1 MKEDSLFLGDLFL
14 YAFFAHTRSD
24 PLQKIPNAGR
34 IGILAALLIV
44 HLGTQRPRRN
54 KRHLKQWRFRMAKS
68 SPRLRHAVYR
78 KGFLVLVILLLLCNP
93 AFAKVRKATSR
104 VLSIPGDVVTTRKAN
119 FKPGDILG
127 TPLVSMTINNDETPA
142 FLLLQLDIDFGGTWD
157 TESASVEL
165 VKKFASNE
173 NLTFSNTD
181 LLDYVAD
188 IRGGQTSEGLKD
200 AVGISSFSDV
210 ETVISSITS
219 FPEGTYTIG
228 LKAYEI
234 TLSDPTNIKSSI
246 VSQGAALKTEEV
258 TFNVVTIGSLSILKT
273 PTVDDPSLTFQV
285 PEIPY
290 YSDASIATNSTTKVT
305 ITGPGVSQTLSKN
318 HGRSKAAFSSA
329 IKGYPAD
336 LSNGEVT
343 YDLSSIPFRAGER
356 YEAVIQFNDG
366 YGYSI
371 TSKTIALTAFTTPRL
386 VTSLDTT
393 SPYKPEFLWNFSGLD
408 YTPWVK
414 EYRIYLNGNYIGYT
428 TADSYT
434 VSSPLS
440 PGTTY
445 SWYVMPIHKDGTPFF
460 ASPSG
465 LTKSFTTQSHNQLEI
480 QLVSP
485 QSNAVLLSGE
495 SYTFEGNATFF
506 DEATQK
512 SATWKIGTES
522 KTGTTVNYT
531 PTKRYPSNS
540 LVAYLNVTD
549 SLNLSK
555 NSANLYCTV
564 LDPAIA
570 IAGGSSRTVNKA
582 ASTTLSIDSQK
593 TRDLQKIEWFADGE
607 SLGTGNQVTHS
618 FTESKSY
625 SIYAEGTSI
634 ADSNGNTKRV
644 QSSTIQLTV
653 VGEGPVISITR
664 PTSVVEV
671 PVGNTLELLAEI
683 SHENALQS
691 VTWSMTGA
699 ENGNLGTSFSGVTF
713 KPTKEGEYTISVQAL
728 DIHGKS
734 ATSSIKVMAID
745 PKIQLTSPTPNT
757 VFALTSILTPLIQ
770 APNAK
775 RITWFVNGREMS
787 GTSLALS
794 SLGTGTYELYAR
806 ASWDAVDPQGNAK
819 VFTKDSSKVTFTVKD
834 LVPPSISIQFP
845 QNDMLLK
852 TGTSYTLR
860 ASVQSSSLRQSWWEV
875 DGTRLASNTFTPSPS
890 LGKKVL
896 TLTYKALNSEGIL
909 GSESVSVKLANPAVY
924 LTKPASSSFLLGSTI
939 PIGASVV
946 DGELFW
952 LIDDKEVLDW
962 DKTLATTGIHSIQAG
977 WSLDAVDSNGNQKTF
992 KGYSDKAIATIFS
1005 DRPPLIVTK
1014 TPSEDIIHQLSD
1026 VPVIFSVTASSENT
1040 LQPTKWNI
1048 YSEGNSIRE
1057 ISTASISHR
1066 SWAPGLYTVRAQVSD
1081 THGLST
1087 SHEWTVKIIDPK
1099 AIITFPENGMK
1110 FAKNQIPVPIVST
1123 GDVIS
1128 YTLSVDGTIA
1138 GPDFNWNSLPV
1149 GNHTLVATGSYSVL
1163 GKPSVQKTAGHSV
1176 SFSVEDRTPPSFE
1189 AEGFHDGDRLVA
1201 GLRYNFQASVSRGES
1216 LQWFKNGSLV
1226 SSSNQYSFTPSAS
1239 EKTIE
1244 LKLRGTLNN
1253 LTVDKTYNLKV
1264 IDPFVSITLAR
1275 TPGANNLYAPNTPIP
1290 LQYEGR
1296 DIDRVQW
1303 KVDLRPY
1310 TGQSVSLAPGMHSI
1324 DLEGYATKVRLPDG
1338 TLGDY
1343 LPTNTNGITGKDIQ
1357 VAEVF
1362 RAWNLSFD
1370 EKAYSGEPLTVTV
1383 TTTSDENFGELIDS
1397 LTYTVDGKVYKEE
1410 KKPLSKTITVNGL
1423 AAGPHTIGVISTDIF
1438 KNQWK
1443 IEKPVMIYNPLVLSI
1458 ARPSEG
1464 ERISPDTNVLA
1475 SMQVESGKPELITW
1489 RLGSSILPNSNSAT
1503 ISVGKLTAGRQTL
1516 SVSARDPLGK
1526 IVSASVRI
1534 EVQSD
1539 FQLNLIQPNR
1549 FMETVLGTPVTC
1561 LVGVDKVAGS
1571 SVNLSDAAK
1580 DIHWLVNGQDTNQT
1594 GLSYVFGA
1602 EQVGSFTVQARYA
1615 SNNMVRTT
1623 AEQRITVRDIAQPV
1637 ITKPINGQTFT
1648 YVPLQAIAL
1657 EAQGEQG
1664 ATYTWMIGDTVIAM
1678 GSKTSFNPDGREGLQ
1693 QIRLVSTAYNKTK
1706 ESLASIHL
1714 KPNTAPSL
1722 DLTVPQIQYT
1732 GDTLALTAS
1741 AFDVEDKVTNPT
1753 ITFGLDGIPLQ
1764 DPTKRILSDADIGA
1778 HTLTA
1783 STTDSAGMTTTRQV
1797 VFNVESNRI
1806 PLTVQSPR
1814 EGETYYKEF
1823 AIPLIATL
1831 GEGGGPSAK
1840 NGTYTWTVQYLD
1852 NPTLEK
1858 QVLSGNASS
1867 FTSNALGSAEAT
1879 ITFVDGKGKERARE
1893 KVSFQVIHEPL
1904 ELSIHWPHGSV
1915 VNASQALQPQLV
1927 GLPDDLGNGTVSWNL
1942 NGMALA
1948 SIKDLKAPD
1957 FPGFYTLSAQ
1967 YATEISSNKAS
1978 IDFTVN
1984 GTPSVTI
1991 TSPLASEPY
2000 KAGIPVV
2007 LSATIEDDQD
2017 LVPTVI
2023 WTKEDQTV
2031 LGEGNPLILEAPEA
2045 GLATITA
2052 TATDSY
2058 GAKGMAK
2065 VAMRVYNPIS
2075 DITCLANNGQPTY
2088 LVSPDTPPMPL
2099 KVSFN
2104 GGTNPQVTW
2113 RLQQENRYMEKT
2125 GMEAYFVFGELSQFA
2140 RDPVLLTV
2148 LVTDTSATGGAS
2160 GEVYRQDFPLVL
2172 TSEATAMIT
2181 SPVVGD
2187 VQRIGSDI
2195 PFQIALTGFKAPLFT
2210 VMVNGKAVN
2219 TTFEPLEGNL
2229 LYQGILEKAL
2239 FPAEG
2244 IYEIVV
2250 TVSENG
2256 MVKSD
2261 SLSLNLYEMRT
2272 GVFVNEPPQAFSL
2285 TSGEKRIEAV
2295 VTGLPTMDTIQW
2307 RTDLQPEPVA
2317 TGPMLELQK
2326 AGLKP
2331 GNRSITVEA
2340 LSGTEVLSSFTF
2352 PLQVTGLMSL
2362 KVEPDQTPLILMRG
2376 ANVKLTASAQ
2386 DTEGNEI
2393 PGDAITWTSH
2403 LDGLVATT
2411 EVLDFSLLPD
2421 LRAGV
2426 HVFTITA
2433 TGSDGSTVSVL
2444 KPIQVNVNEVTP
2456 AQDQQQGEDENGQQ
2470 DTTETPGN
2478 TPTYNDAPVVMDFGA
2493 GIPIQDPTPPTHFSD
2508 PFGPGPGG
2516 SPIPND
2522 LSSGMASF
2530 FGSYGGGMGG
2540 MGGMGGFGG
2549 FGGGMGGF
2557 GGPGF

>member
-1 MKEDSLFLGDLFL
+1 M
-14 YAFFAHTRSD
+14 
-24 PLQKIPNAGR
+24 
-34 IGILAALLIV
+34 
-44 HLGTQRPRRN
+44 
-54 KRHLKQWRFRMAKS
+54 
-68 SPRLRHAVYR
+68 RHAIYR

-104 VLSIPGDVVTTRKAN
+104 VLSIPGDMVTTRKAN

-165 VKKFASNE
+165 VKRFASNE

-181 LLDYVAD
+181 LLDYVGD

-246 VSQGAALKTEEV
+246 VTQGAALKTEEV

-273 PTVDDPSLTFQV
+273 PTVEDPSLTFQV

-329 IKGYPAD
+329 IKGYPTD
-336 LSNGEVT
+336 LPNGEVT

-371 TSKTIALTAFTTPRL
+371 TSKTIALTAFATPRL
-386 VTSLDTT
+386 VTSIDTT

-414 EYRIYLNGNYIGYT
+414 EYRIYLNGAYLGYT
-428 TADSYT
+428 TSDSYT
-434 VSSPLS
+434 ITSPLM

-445 SWYVMPIHKDGTPFF
+445 SWHVMPIHKDGTPFF
-460 ASPSG
+460 SSPSG
-465 LTKSFTTQSHNQLEI
+465 LTKSFTTQSHTQLEI
-480 QLVSP
+480 ELVSP
-485 QSNAVLLSGE
+485 QNNAVLLSGE

-522 KTGTTVNYT
+522 KIGTTVTYT
-531 PTKRYPSNS
+531 PTKRYATNS
-540 LVAYLNVTD
+540 LVAYLNVVD
-549 SLNLSK
+549 SLNLGK
-555 NSANLYCTV
+555 NSPNLYCTV

-570 IAGGSSRTVNKA
+570 IAGGTSRTVNKEV
-582 ASTTLSIDSQK
+582 STMFSIDSQK

-607 SLGTGNQVTHS
+607 LLGTGNQIHPS

-625 SIYAEGTSI
+625 SIYAVGTSI
-634 ADSNGNTKRV
+634 ADLHGTTKRV
-644 QSSTIQLTV
+644 QSSPIQVTV

-664 PTSVVEV
+664 PTTVVEV
-671 PVGNTLELLAEI
+671 PVGNSLELLAEI
-683 SHENALQS
+683 SHENALSS
-691 VTWSMTGA
+691 VTWSMTGP
-699 ENGNLGTSFSGVTF
+699 ESGNLGSSPSTATF
-713 KPTKEGEYTISVQAL
+713 RATKEGEYTISVRAL
-728 DIHGKS
+728 DIHGKL
-734 ATSSIKVMAID
+734 ATASIKVMAID
-745 PKIQLTSPTPNT
+745 PKISLASPAANT
-757 VFALTSILTPLIQ
+757 VFALNTLLTPAID

-775 RITWFVNGREMS
+775 RITWFVNNREIT
-787 GTSLALS
+787 GTSLPLS
-794 SLGTGTYELYAR
+794 SLGTGTHELYAR
-806 ASWDAVDPQGNAK
+806 AFWDVVDAQGNPK
-819 VFTKDSSKVTFTVKD
+819 VFTKDSSKVSFIVRD
-834 LVPPSISIQFP
+834 LAPPSISIQFP
-845 QNDMLLK
+845 ENDMLLK
-852 TGTSYTLR
+852 TGIAYTLR
-860 ASVQSSSLRQSWWEV
+860 ASVQNSSLRQSWWEV
-875 DGTRLASNTFTPSPS
+875 DGVKLASNTFTPSPS

-896 TLTYKALNSEGIL
+896 TLTYKALNSDGIL
-909 GSESVSVKLANPAVY
+909 GSKSISVKLANPAVY
-924 LTKPASSSFLLGSTI
+924 LNKPASPSFLLGSPI
-939 PIGASVV
+939 PIEATVV

-952 LIDDKEVLDW
+952 VVDGKETTDW
-962 DKTLATTGIHSIQAG
+962 DKTIGTTGNHEIQAG
-977 WSLDAVDSNGNQKTF
+977 WSLNAVDSNGSQRTF
-992 KGYSDKAIATIFS
+992 KGFSDKTTVSIFS
-1005 DRPPLIVTK
+1005 DRPPQITAK
-1014 TPSEDIIHQLSD
+1014 TPNEDIIHQLSD
-1026 VPVIFSVTASSENT
+1026 VPVVFSVTASSENP

-1066 SWAPGLYTVRAQVSD
+1066 SWTPGLYTVLAQVTDS
-1081 THGLST
+1081 HGLST
-1087 SHEWTVKIIDPK
+1087 SHEWTVKIINPK
-1099 AIITFPENGMK
+1099 ANITFPENGMR
-1110 FAKNQIPVPIVST
+1110 FAKNQVPVPLVST
-1123 GDVIS
+1123 EDVIS
-1128 YTLSVDGTIA
+1128 YTLWVDGVTA
-1138 GPDFNWNSLPV
+1138 GPDFNWNGLAV
-1149 GNHTLVATGSYSVL
+1149 GNHILVTTGSYSVS
-1163 GKPSVQKTAGHSV
+1163 GKTSVQKTAGHSV

-1201 GLRYNFQASVSRGES
+1201 GLRYNFQASSSRGET

-1226 SSSNQYSFTPSAS
+1226 STSNNYSFTPSAS

-1275 TPGANNLYAPNTPIP
+1275 NQEVNNLYPPNTPIP

-1303 KVDLRPY
+1303 KVDLIPY
-1310 TGQSVSLAPGMHSI
+1310 TGQSVSLSPGMHSI

-1343 LPTNTNGITGKDIQ
+1343 LPTNTNGITGRDIQ

-1383 TTTSDENFGELIDS
+1383 TTTSDESFGELIDS

-1410 KKPLSKTITVNGL
+1410 KRPLAKTMTINGL
-1423 AAGPHTIGVISTDIF
+1423 SAGPHTIGVISTDIF

-1443 IEKPVMIYNPLVLSI
+1443 IEKPIMLYNPLVLSI
-1458 ARPSEG
+1458 VRPTDG
-1464 ERISPDTNVLA
+1464 ERISPDTDLLA

-1503 ISVGKLTAGRQTL
+1503 VSVGKLTAGRQTI

-1549 FMETVLGTPVTC
+1549 SLETVVGTPVTC

-1571 SVNLSDAAK
+1571 SVDLSDAAK

-1602 EQVGSFTVQARYA
+1602 EQVGSFTLQARYA
-1615 SNNMVRTT
+1615 SGNMVRTT

-1637 ITKPINGQTFT
+1637 IIKPINGQTFT
-1648 YVPLQAIAL
+1648 YVPSQSIPL

-1664 ATYTWMIGDTVIAM
+1664 ATYSWMIGDSVIAM

-1706 ESLASIHL
+1706 ESLASIYL

-1722 DLTVPQIQYT
+1722 SLNVPQVQYT
-1732 GDTLALTAS
+1732 GDTLAVTAS

-1753 ITFGLDGIPLQ
+1753 ITFSLDGILLQ
-1764 DPTKRILSDADIGA
+1764 DPAKRTLIDADIGA

-1797 VFNVESNRI
+1797 VFNVESDRI
-1806 PLTVQSPR
+1806 PLAIQSPR
-1814 EGETYYKEF
+1814 EGETYFREF

-1831 GEGGGPSAK
+1831 GEGGGPSTK

-1852 NPTLEK
+1852 NPTVEK

-1867 FTSNALGSAEAT
+1867 FTSNSLGSAEVT

-1915 VNASQALQPQLV
+1915 VNASQALLPQLV
-1927 GLPDDLGNGTVSWNL
+1927 GLPNDLGNGTVSWNL

-1957 FPGFYTLSAQ
+1957 FPGSYTLSAQ
-1967 YATEISSNKAS
+1967 YTTEISSEKAS

-1984 GTPSVTI
+1984 GKPSVTI
-1991 TSPLASEPY
+1991 TSPLANEPY
-2000 KAGIPVV
+2000 KADLPVV

-2017 LVPTVI
+2017 LEATVV
-2023 WTKEDQTV
+2023 WTSDGETV
-2031 LGEGNPLILEAPEA
+2031 LGEGNPLILEDPKV

-2052 TATDSY
+2052 TATDGH
-2058 GAKGMAK
+2058 GAKGMAS
-2065 VAMRVYNPIS
+2065 VAMQVYNPVS
-2075 DITCLANNGQPTY
+2075 DIRCFVNNGQPSY
-2088 LVSPDTPPMPL
+2088 LVSQNTPPLPL
-2099 KVSFN
+2099 KASFN
-2104 GGTNPQVTW
+2104 GGVNPQVTW
-2113 RLQQENRYMEKT
+2113 RLKQENKYMEKT
-2125 GMEAYFVFGELSQFA
+2125 GKDAYFVFGELSQFGRNPA
-2140 RDPVLLTV
+2140 LLTV
-2148 LVTDTSATGGAS
+2148 IVTDTRTTGGAS
-2160 GEVYRQDFPLVL
+2160 EEIFRQDFPILL
-2172 TSEATAMIT
+2172 TSEATATIT

-2187 VQRIGSDI
+2187 VQRIGLDV
-2195 PFQIALTGFKAPLFT
+2195 PLKIALTGFNAPLFT
-2210 VMVNGKAVN
+2210 TMINGKAVN
-2219 TTFEPLEGNL
+2219 ATFGPLEGNL
-2229 LYQGILEKAL
+2229 AYQGMLEKSL

-2244 IYEIVV
+2244 VYEIVV

-2256 MVKSD
+2256 LVKSD
-2261 SLSLNLYEMRT
+2261 SLSLNVYEMRT
-2272 GVFVNEPPQAFSL
+2272 GIFVNEPLQTYSL
-2285 TSGEKRIEAV
+2285 TSGQKRIEAV
-2295 VTGLPTMDTIQW
+2295 VTELPTMDTIQW
-2307 RTDLQPEPVA
+2307 KTDLQAEPVA
-2317 TGPMLELQK
+2317 TGPFMELQE
-2326 AGLKP
+2326 AGLIP

-2352 PLQVTGLMSL
+2352 PIQVTGPMSL
-2362 KVEPDQTPLILMRG
+2362 KVDPDENPLIVMRG
-2376 ANVKLTASAQ
+2376 ANVKLLASAQ
-2386 DTEGNEI
+2386 DTKGNEL
-2393 PGDAITWTSH
+2393 PGNAITWTSH
-2403 LDGLVATT
+2403 LDGLVATSD
-2411 EVLDFSLLPD
+2411 VLDFSLLPD
-2421 LRAGV
+2421 LQAGV

-2433 TGSDGSTVSVL
+2433 TGTDGETVSVL
-2444 KPIQVNVNEVTP
+2444 KPVQVNVKEALPVQGQPQGKDTE
-2456 AQDQQQGEDENGQQ
+2456 DQYPGEQIPQIPSLDR
-2470 DTTETPGN
+2470 DP
-2478 TPTYNDAPVVMDFGA
+2478 PPVMDFGE
-2493 GIPIQDPTPPTHFSD
+2493 GTPIQYLAPPTHFSD

-2516 SPIPND
+2516 NPIPND
-2522 LSSGMASF
+2522 LSYGMSSF
-2530 FGSYGGGMGG
+2530 VGSYGGGMGG
-2540 MGGMGGFGG
+2540 VGGGMGG
-2549 FGGGMGGF
+2549 FGGGMGGC
-2557 GGPGF
+2557 GGPGV